1 MIRIVK
7 MTFKKSEVQNFL
19 NIFEASKQKIR
30 HFEGCEYLELL
41 QDRQDERVFFT
52 YSFWR
57 DQSYLDA
64 YRQSELFQEV
74 WTQTKALFDAKPE
87 AWSTDRKHE
96 LK

>member
-41 QDRQDERVFFT
+41 HDRQDERVFFT

>member
-7 MTFKKSEVQNFL
+7 MTFKKDQVQKFL
-19 NIFEASKQKIR
+19 NIFEASKEKIR
-30 HFEGCEYLELL
+30 HFEGCNYLELL
-41 QDRQDERVFFT
+41 QDRRDDRVFFT
-52 YSFWR
+52 YSSWR
-57 DQSYLDA
+57 DQHCLDA

>member
-7 MTFKKSEVQNFL
+7 MTFKKEKVQNFL
-19 NIFEASKQKIR
+19 DIFEASKTKIR
-30 HFEGCEYLELL
+30 HFAGCQYLELL
-41 QDRQDERVFFT
+41 SDQNDPRVFFT
-52 YSFWR
+52 YSVWESHS
-57 DQSYLDA
+57 DLEA
-64 YRQSELFQEV
+64 YRHSELFNEV